1 MHYTNLFNGNK
12 ALGDNM
18 NLFLNENWSDIL
30 SELKAPIIDAFG
42 NLFLLIIKN
51 VFDNF
56 EYSELFQS
64 Q

>member
-1 MHYTNLFNGNK
+1 MHFENLFNGNK

-30 SELKAPIIDAFG
+30 HELKAPIVDAFG
-42 NLFLLIIKN
+42 NLFLVIIN
-51 VFDNF
+51 HVFDAF